1 MKINGESV
9 VGYDVEVSEFVAE
22 AAFRVDA
29 QNMVDAVLGLPPA
42 PTTYTDPDAV
52 VAILEDAAKE
62 SRPAYA
68 IARNARGEGMQVVAR
83 DGRLVS
89 AR

>member
-1 MKINGESV
+1 MPINGESV
-9 VGYDVEVSEFVAE
+9 VRYEVEVSEFVGA

-29 QNMVDAVLGLPPA
+29 QNKVDAVLGLPPA
-42 PTTYTDPDAV
+42 PATYTDPAAV
-52 VAILEDAAKE
+52 VAILEDAVKE

-68 IARNARGEGMQVVAR
+68 IARNQRGEGMQVVAR
-83 DGRLVS
+83 GGRLVS